1 MAADITVE
9 GNLGQDP
16 EVRYT
21 QSGKQVTEIRIA
33 ATASRK
39 TQDGNWEDDGDPLWV
54 TASFWGEQYGHL
66 ADALKKGDKVTVS
79 GVLIQRGWEG
89 NDGQRHTSLEVKF
102 PRFRGVIPRKNTSQ
116 QQASFNAPQG
126 GQQGDPWANA
136 GAPF

>member
-9 GNLGQDP
+9 GNLGRDP

-21 QSGKQVTEIRIA
+21 PNGKQVTELRIA
-33 ATASRK
+33 ATATRK
-39 TQDGNWEDDGDPLWV
+39 DQNGNWEDDGDRLWV
-54 TASFWGEQYGHL
+54 TAPFWGEQYGYL
-66 ADALKKGDKVTVS
+66 ADTLKKGDKVTVS

-89 NDGQRHTSLEVKF
+89 DDGQRRTSLEVRF
-102 PRFRGVIPRKNTSQ
+102 PRFRGAIPRKDARQ
-116 QQASFNAPQG
+116 QQTSFNAPKG

>member
-21 QSGKQVTEIRIA
+21 QSGKQVTELRIA
-33 ATASRK
+33 ATATHK
-39 TQDGNWEDDGDPLWV
+39 NQNGDWEDDGDPLWI
-54 TASFWGEQYGHL
+54 AAPFWGEQHGHL
-66 ADALKKGDKVTVS
+66 ADTLKKGDKVTVS
-79 GVLIQRGWEG
+79 GVLIQRGWDG
-89 NDGQRHTSLEVKF
+89 KDGQRRTGLEIRY
-102 PRFRGVIPRKNTSQ
+102 PRFRGVIPRKNANQ
-116 QQASFNAPQG
+116 QQESFNAPQG